1 MKMWKNKKKIIS
13 SCWFRSASFIFM
25 SSNEIVQHATILLIS
40 HKQKHHS
47 FVFFSKIYSRPFTTW
62 RPQSIIS
69 HEQLCFLHSDKLS
82 SMNWIIRKLL
92 ANTSLMINR
101 LELIVWHPSLYIYI
115 YIRYISECAIQIWIN
130 LLTVIQN
137 LQQSAVNFFSFTAI
151 RHRTNRLGSTEWLN
165 EISINDNT
173 SILLSNSAEP
183 KFWCFFFLPH

>member
-1 MKMWKNKKKIIS
+1 MKMWKNKNKIIS

-62 RPQSIIS
+62 SPQSIIS

-115 YIRYISECAIQIWIN
+115 YTIYIWVCHSNLNKSLDCDSE
-130 LLTVIQN
+130 
-137 LQQSAVNFFSFTAI
+137 FT
-151 RHRTNRLGSTEWLN
+151 T
-165 EISINDNT
+165 IS
-173 SILLSNSAEP
+173 SE
-183 KFWCFFFLPH
+183 FFLIHCYSTSN